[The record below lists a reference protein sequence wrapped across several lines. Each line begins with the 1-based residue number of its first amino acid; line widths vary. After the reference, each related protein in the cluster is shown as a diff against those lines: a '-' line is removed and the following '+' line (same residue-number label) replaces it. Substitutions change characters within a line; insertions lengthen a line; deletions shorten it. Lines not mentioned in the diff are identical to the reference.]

1 MTSEVPLVGDAAE
14 ADRLRRARRLLL
26 VLFLANLVNYLDR
39 AVPVIVIEPI
49 AREFALSDLDV
60 GVLSSSFVVV
70 FALAGLPLGRLA
82 DRVRRVHVAG
92 WSLVAWSA
100 FTAASGAAWSY
111 ASLLVARLGVGVGEA
126 GYAPAANSL
135 IADSFRPHERAR
147 ASGVFMLGL
156 PLGLVLAYA
165 TVGAVADAF
174 DSWRAP
180 FLLAAV
186 PGLLL
191 AIALF
196 RLREP
201 ARGATDAAPA
211 AADGGAGGGRPL
223 RRLLAIPTLRWLVL
237 AGIGYNFA
245 GYATNTFTVPLL
257 QRWFGLPLSGAAA
270 ATGVI
275 VGVTGLVALTL
286 GGALADRA
294 YRRSVRARVLFG
306 AVGVTASA
314 PLTALALTFGPTQ
327 GVAYTAVFAV
337 GWMLGYLFITA
348 VYPAVADVVVPE
360 LRATA
365 IALIFALQFLLGGA
379 AGPLAVG
386 ALSDALAQSAAAGGA
401 AEDAARAAGL
411 HDALFLIPAGLLV
424 SGLALAAAAVT
435 VRRDALG
442 QRRDAPAGAAQHR
455 P

>member
-1 MTSEVPLVGDAAE
+1 MTSQVPLVGDAAE

-49 AREFALSDLDV
+49 AREFSLSDLDV

-82 DRVRRVHVAG
+82 DRARRVHVAG
-92 WSLVAWSA
+92 WALVAWSA

-191 AIALF
+191 AVALF

-201 ARGATDAAPA
+201 ARGA
-211 AADGGAGGGRPL
+211 ADTATASPVGATGGPV

-257 QRWFGLPLSGAAA
+257 QRWFGLPLSSAAA

-286 GGALADRA
+286 GGSLADRA
-294 YRRSVRARVLFG
+294 YRRSVRARVVFG

-314 PLTALALTFGPTQ
+314 PLTALALTLGPGQ
-327 GVAYTAVFAV
+327 GVAYTVVFAV
-337 GWMLGYLFITA
+337 GWMLGYLFVTA

-386 ALSDALAQSAAAGGA
+386 ALSDALASSAAAGGA
-401 AEDAARAAGL
+401 TEDAARAAGL

-442 QRRDAPAGAAQHR
+442 ARRDAPAGAR
-455 P
+455 PGP